1 MQIKVKTWIEDE
13 DNNLIFGGGKTQILE
28 YIDKT
33 GSIAK
38 ASSIM
43 GINYKKAWSH
53 VQILQNYIEDDIVI
67 SNKGRKIGGTVLTP
81 KAKQII
87 KNYKILKEDINLFAQ
102 KRFNE
107 LFLSNTALMKATRDK
122 DV

>member
-1 MQIKVKTWIEDE
+1 MQIKVKTWIEDK

-67 SNKGRKIGGTVLTP
+67 SNKGRKIGGIVLTP

-107 LFLSNTALMKATRDK
+107 LFLSNTAIMKATRDK

>member
-1 MQIKVKTWIEDE
+1 MQIKVKTWIEDK

>member
-1 MQIKVKTWIEDE
+1 MQIKVKTWIEDK

-87 KNYKILKEDINLFAQ
+87 KNYKILKEDINFFAQ